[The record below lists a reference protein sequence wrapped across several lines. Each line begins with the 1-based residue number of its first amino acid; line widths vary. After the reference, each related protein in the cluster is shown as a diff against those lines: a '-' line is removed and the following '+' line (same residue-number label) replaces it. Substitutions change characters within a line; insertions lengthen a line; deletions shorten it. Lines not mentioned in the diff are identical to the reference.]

1 MRKMSEMF
9 SVTPNF
15 SAKILKPLL
24 LVTTVVALAACSKP
38 GGPPPRNS
46 GPAEVLAY
54 TVEKQKVPLSS
65 ELTGRVVAAV
75 TAEIRPQTS
84 GIVLNRLFTE
94 GSEVEAGQL
103 LYEIDSSSAQTT
115 VSDAEATL
123 ASANVALASAKAKA
137 VRYRELV
144 DIEAVSQESAEEA
157 DVAYKQAIST
167 VDSAKANLES
177 AKLSLSY
184 SNVTSPIKGQ
194 IGRSTVSKGA
204 LVTANQTDPLA
215 TVQQLDSV
223 YLDATQSASKFLKI
237 REQFRTGE
245 VQLDNASP
253 VVRLIKNDGSL
264 YELAGTLGLEDAVV
278 DETTGTVTVRSLFP
292 NPNRELIPGMYGKIR
307 IEGAILQD
315 ALVVPQVAISRDV
328 KGNALAYVIGDDN
341 VIEERMLTTGAT
353 VGDQWI
359 VESGLKAGERIVV
372 EGLQKIQ
379 AGSVVNVANDDKS
392 VSTQAPSN

>member
-1 MRKMSEMF
+1 M
-9 SVTPNF
+9 
-15 SAKILKPLL
+15 
-24 LVTTVVALAACSKP
+24 
-38 GGPPPRNS
+38 
-46 GPAEVLAY
+46 
-54 TVEKQKVPLSS
+54 
-65 ELTGRVVAAV
+65 
-75 TAEIRPQTS
+75 
-84 GIVLNRLFTE
+84 
-94 GSEVEAGQL
+94 EAGQL

-184 SNVTSPIKGQ
+184 SNVTSPINGQ
-194 IGRSTVSKGA
+194 IGRSSVSKGA

-223 YLDATQSASKFLKI
+223 YLDATQSAAKFLKI

-392 VSTQAPSN
+392 VSTQSPSN